1 MQHQPNFE
9 NLRRSIL
16 RKGPPGPVP
25 LFELFAD
32 PGMVEAIL
40 EEKFPVNLH
49 RYVEEP
55 LLDLAG
61 DDLPGLM
68 KSIDLFI
75 GIKAEQTLRD
85 GARNAQEES
94 PDESDVPE
102 LCPIGKKDWIAGKRL
117 GPYSKFGEL
126 EGQRLAVIKQ
136 LIRLGSH
143 QRIRQD
149 NLRIYAV
156 RPPVP
161 VFKDAIET
169 MEPEIEEA
177 EEAASDDD
185 TQTCPICGA
194 QVHQFNLQFGL
205 GDKVVGCY
213 LCRGEPQS
221 T

>member
-1 MQHQPNFE
+1 
-9 NLRRSIL
+9 
-16 RKGPPGPVP
+16 
-25 LFELFAD
+25 
-32 PGMVEAIL
+32 
-40 EEKFPVNLH
+40 
-49 RYVEEP
+49 
-55 LLDLAG
+55 
-61 DDLPGLM
+61 M

-85 GARNAQEES
+85 IARNAQEES
-94 PDESDVPE
+94 PVESDVPE

-117 GPYSKFGEL
+117 GAFSKFGDL
-126 EGQRLAVIKQ
+126 DGQRLAVIKQ

-169 MEPEIEEA
+169 VEPVIEE
-177 EEAASDDD
+177 EEAASDSD
-185 TQTCPICGA
+185 TQICPICGA
-194 QVHQFNLQFGL
+194 QVHKFNLQFGL